1 MVINLKLF
9 GGVKLNNKLLS
20 FRNKNNLSQKEV
32 AKAINKTTS
41 YYGMLETGKRKPS
54 IEVAYLLSKFYKT
67 TIEEIFFVE

>member
-1 MVINLKLF
+1 MVINLELF

>member
-1 MVINLKLF
+1 M
-9 GGVKLNNKLLS
+9 NNKLLS

-67 TIEEIFFVE
+67 TIEEIFFCRIKQL